1 MQLCAVLCSQ
11 GLFAQ
16 TLDRR
21 VLGIDEMF
29 RLADENS
36 QSIQT
41 YKTGREAADEA
52 LKAAKSQRLPDIG
65 ASLSFSYLGD
75 GYIWDRD
82 FKNGQNIPMPHF
94 GNNFALEA
102 QQVIYAGG
110 AINSS
115 IALAELGQQ
124 MAALDWQKNRQ
135 EIRFL
140 LTGYYLDLY
149 KLNNQLQV
157 LQKNLDLT
165 EQVIR
170 NMESRRTQGT
180 ALKNDITRYELQ
192 KETLKLQLA
201 KVQDAR
207 KIMNHQLVTTL
218 HLPAGTEIVPDST
231 LLDKEVKALAEN
243 DWQMMASQSNAG
255 LQQAQLAMKMSE
267 QKVKL
272 ERSGLLP
279 KIALVAG
286 EHLDGPITIEVP
298 VLDNN
303 FNYWYVG
310 VGIKYNL
317 SSLFKNNRKVRQAK
331 LNARRAQE
339 EYSLAQEQVENGVQ
353 ANYVNFLTSF
363 TDLRT
368 QEKSVELANQN
379 YNVTSNR
386 YKNDLALLTDML
398 DASNM
403 KLSADLSLVNAR
415 INLIYSYYKMK
426 YITHTL

>member
-1 MQLCAVLCSQ
+1 MSKKRWLIVPLCAALCSQ
-11 GLFAQ
+11 GVFAQ
-16 TLDRR
+16 TPGRKI
-21 VLGIDEMF
+21 LGINEMF

-41 YKTGREAADEA
+41 YKTGKETADEA

-75 GYIWDRD
+75 GYLWDRD

-115 IALAELGQQ
+115 ITLAELGQQ
-124 MAALDWQKNRQ
+124 MATLDWQKNRQ

-149 KLNNQLQV
+149 KLNNQIQV

-170 NMESRRTQGT
+170 NMEARRTQGT

-201 KVQDAR
+201 KVQDAC

-231 LLDKEVKALAEN
+231 LLDEEVRALAEN
-243 DWQMMASQSNAG
+243 DWQLLATQSNVG
-255 LQQAQLAMKMSE
+255 LQQAQLAVKMNE

-272 ERSGLLP
+272 ERSELLP
-279 KIALVAG
+279 KVALVAG

-310 VGIKYNL
+310 VGVKYNI
-317 SSLFKNNRKVRQAK
+317 SSLFKTPKAVRRQQLATRRS
-331 LNARRAQE
+331 LETADNAREQIG
-339 EYSLAQEQVENGVQ
+339 LAVHEGYIRYLEAFEQ
-353 ANYVNFLTSF
+353 LH
-363 TDLRT
+363 T
-368 QEKSVELANQN
+368 QEKSDELAL
-379 YNVTSNR
+379 V
-386 YKNDLALLTDML
+386 TDML
-398 DASNM
+398 DASNAC
-403 KLSADLSLVNAR
+403 LQAEVERSNAR
-415 INLIYSYYKMK
+415 INILYHYYKLH
-426 YITHTL
+426 YLSGTL

>member
-1 MQLCAVLCSQ
+1 MPLCAVLCSQ

-41 YKTGREAADEA
+41 YKTGKEAADEA

-115 IALAELGQQ
+115 ITLAELGQQ

-180 ALKNDITRYELQ
+180 ALKMTSPAMSY
-192 KETLKLQLA
+192 
-201 KVQDAR
+201 R
-207 KIMNHQLVTTL
+207 K
-218 HLPAGTEIVPDST
+218 
-231 LLDKEVKALAEN
+231 
-243 DWQMMASQSNAG
+243 
-255 LQQAQLAMKMSE
+255 
-267 QKVKL
+267 
-272 ERSGLLP
+272 
-279 KIALVAG
+279 
-286 EHLDGPITIEVP
+286 
-298 VLDNN
+298 
-303 FNYWYVG
+303 
-310 VGIKYNL
+310 
-317 SSLFKNNRKVRQAK
+317 
-331 LNARRAQE
+331 RR
-339 EYSLAQEQVENGVQ
+339 
-353 ANYVNFLTSF
+353 
-363 TDLRT
+363 
-368 QEKSVELANQN
+368 
-379 YNVTSNR
+379 
-386 YKNDLALLTDML
+386 
-398 DASNM
+398 
-403 KLSADLSLVNAR
+403 
-415 INLIYSYYKMK
+415 
-426 YITHTL
+426 